1 MATKRITDV
10 DIVTATTSKSN
21 NVFINIENDIKQIA
35 IQQLVFDAVY
45 PVGSIYMSVNSTN
58 PTALFGGTW
67 ERLENR
73 FLLGAGSSY
82 SLGATAGAATV
93 ALTTANMP
101 AHKHTFSGSG
111 TTGNY
116 NTSHRHNMA
125 WDKDGGSGSNRYTV
139 HNSGV
144 NGSQGGTAPTSYAGG
159 NHSHSFS
166 YSGTTASTG
175 STTAHNNM
183 PPYLVVNMWK
193 RTA

>member
-101 AHKHTFSGSG
+101 AHTHTFSGSG

-116 NTSHRHNMA
+116 NTSHSHNVA

-139 HNSGV
+139 HNGGV
-144 NGSQGGTAPTSYAGG
+144 NGSQGGTAPTSSAGG